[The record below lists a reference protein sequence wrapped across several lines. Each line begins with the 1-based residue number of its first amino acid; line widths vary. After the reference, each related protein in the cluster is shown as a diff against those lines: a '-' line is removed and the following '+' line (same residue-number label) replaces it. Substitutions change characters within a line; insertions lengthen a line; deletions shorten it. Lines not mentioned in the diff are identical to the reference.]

1 LVKSPQIQQQKEE
14 EGQHHSVA
22 NEELNEE
29 LILHCWRLVQE
40 QVRRVIE
47 FNRSQGVPN
56 PDVYVG
62 YNYADGTTEPMSVKQ
77 KIRWLN
83 ITRHRKGGRPTTVIV
98 LLQVGA
104 FPISKEKCLDN
115 KNILV
120 LNFLR

>member
-1 LVKSPQIQQQKEE
+1 MIKSPQIQQQKEE
-14 EGQHHSVA
+14 EGQHHSIA

-62 YNYADGTTEPMSVKQ
+62 YNYADGTPEPMSVKQ

-83 ITRHRKGGRPTTVIV
+83 ITRHRKGLRPITVIV
-98 LLQVGA
+98 CCKWAHFRYRKRNVWTTKI
-104 FPISKEKCLDN
+104 FSY
-115 KNILV
+115 
-120 LNFLR
+120 

>member
-1 LVKSPQIQQQKEE
+1 MVKSPQIQQQKEE

-56 PDVYVG
+56 QTSMSATIMPMELLSRCLSSKKL
-62 YNYADGTTEPMSVKQ
+62 DG
-77 KIRWLN
+77 
-83 ITRHRKGGRPTTVIV
+83 
-98 LLQVGA
+98 
-104 FPISKEKCLDN
+104 
-115 KNILV
+115 
-120 LNFLR
+120 

>member
-47 FNRSQGVPN
+47 LIDRKASQIQTSMS
-56 PDVYVG
+56 
-62 YNYADGTTEPMSVKQ
+62 ATIMPMEQLS
-77 KIRWLN
+77 LC
-83 ITRHRKGGRPTTVIV
+83 
-98 LLQVGA
+98 LS
-104 FPISKEKCLDN
+104 SKELDG
-115 KNILV
+115 
-120 LNFLR
+120 